1 VAFREFGRF
10 LATAAVLV
18 LVARPAA
25 GQAFI
30 PDAGTG
36 TVSVSFQ
43 SVHTEPQLDVN
54 GVKGFYPDGSSDTTD
69 AQAFIWHV
77 EYGLT
82 KKIAVHASLP
92 LIMARYEGLNPHLQ
106 GFDGQPSNLDD
117 GAYHGAFQDFYFG
130 IRYALVESPSI
141 AVTPFVEIVIPSHRY
156 ETLAQS
162 AVGRD
167 LRMLLVGSALGGFLD
182 DLLPGLYYQTR
193 ISYGFSQKVVDLR
206 ANRTGLDS
214 AIGYFVNPRFAL
226 QFLQTLQYNHDGLY
240 FIFDA
245 APGELPVG
253 RSGGRPLT
261 FEEFVKNHD
270 RLLRSRIVTLGGG
283 ATYAVNNSVGLFATV
298 TTMAWGR
305 SLQQP
310 VRSLTVGLNWGFQ
323 TPRSSSRP

>member
-1 VAFREFGRF
+1 MVAHRLFVRF
-10 LATAAVLV
+10 LGAAVLLV
-18 LVARPAA
+18 LAARPSA

-54 GVKGFYPDGSSDTTD
+54 GLEGLGPDGADVTD
-69 AQAFIWHV
+69 AQALIWHV

-92 LIMARYEGLNPHLQ
+92 LIMARYNGPNRHEFGYD
-106 GFDGQPSNLDD
+106 FQPSDLDD
-117 GAYHGAFQDFYFG
+117 GTYHGAFQDFYFG
-130 IRYALVESPSI
+130 VRYALVQSPSLAI
-141 AVTPFVEIVIPSHRY
+141 TPFVEVVVPSHRY

-167 LRMLLVGSALGGFLD
+167 LRMLLLGSAVGGFLD
-182 DLLPGLYYQTR
+182 DLLPGLFYQTR
-193 ISYGFSQKVVDLR
+193 ISYGIAQEVVDLR
-206 ANRTGLDS
+206 ANRTGIDS
-214 AIGYFVNPRFAL
+214 AVGYFINPRLAV
-226 QFLQTLQYNHDGLY
+226 QFLQTFQYIHNGLY

-253 RSGGRPLT
+253 RSGGRLLT
-261 FEEFVKNHD
+261 VEEFIKNHD
-270 RLLRSRIVTLGGG
+270 RLLRSRSVTLGGG
-283 ATYAVNNSVGLFATV
+283 ATYAVNDSVGLFATV

-305 SLQQP
+305 SLQRP
-310 VRSLTVGLNWGFQ
+310 ERSLTFGLNWGFQ
-323 TPRSSSRP
+323 TGRARP